1 MRSWTPLVTLAV
13 IVALAAITGGC
24 TKWVPANLPLELTDP
39 TTGAVTYQD
48 QLGRTIGGA
57 EADGPEYRITMT
69 DGLQFR
75 MKSARVTGDSVVG
88 FYRPSGDEEWARAS
102 ISAFQV
108 RWVEKKTIDWLT
120 TSSLIVTPIT
130 IALLVTL

>member
-1 MRSWTPLVTLAV
+1 MRTWMPLVAL
-13 IVALAAITGGC
+13 VAIASGC

-39 TTGAVTYQD
+39 DTGAVTYQD
-48 QLGRTIGGA
+48 QMGRTIGGA

-75 MKSARVTGDSVVG
+75 MKSPRVSGDSVVG
-88 FYRPSGDEEWARAS
+88 YYRPSGDQEWARAS